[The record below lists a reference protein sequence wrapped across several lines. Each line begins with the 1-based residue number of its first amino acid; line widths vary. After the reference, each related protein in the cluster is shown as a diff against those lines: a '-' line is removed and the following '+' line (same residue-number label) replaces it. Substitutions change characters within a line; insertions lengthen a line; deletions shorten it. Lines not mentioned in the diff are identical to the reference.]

1 MAPNKTP
8 KILMPISPII
18 AFADSKPVKLTRKI
32 AQNASQKDPKTNQNT
47 IVSNPNLQEPS
58 KTTTQ
63 SQEVENAKEK
73 TPLTSHESI
82 KIANDFAALKQSALR
97 WIRHYINAN
106 TSEVEKHLLQ
116 EIAAGLKNLD
126 SVNTQYAP
134 AIMAALIRKLR
145 RF

>member
-1 MAPNKTP
+1 MTRA
-8 KILMPISPII
+8 
-18 AFADSKPVKLTRKI
+18 KLKELEELLLGI
-32 AQNASQKDPKTNQNT
+32 D
-47 IVSNPNLQEPS
+47 VLVL
-58 KTTTQ
+58 
-63 SQEVENAKEK
+63 EVENAKEK